1 MERLLCIA
9 LGACIAVAIIGAALV
24 VRDALADRREALDA
38 RIKNLA
44 RGVCLE
50 VTRDIRWY
58 NIREFDERVNELI
71 DKKMEVTPD
80 E

>member
-1 MERLLCIA
+1 MERLFCI
-9 LGACIAVAIIGAALV
+9 GIGFVIAVVLICVYHLV
-24 VRDALADRREALDA
+24 KDGLEDRRQANDA
-38 RIKNLA
+38 RIKSLA

>member
-58 NIREFDERVNELI
+58 NIREFDERANELI
-71 DKKMEVTPD
+71 DKKMEVTLD

>member
-1 MERLLCIA
+1 MERLSHIA
-9 LGACIAVAIIGAALV
+9 IGFVIAVVLICVYHLV
-24 VRDALADRREALDA
+24 KDGLEDRRQANDA
-38 RIKNLA
+38 RIKSLA
-44 RGVCLE
+44 TGVCLE
-50 VTRDIRWY
+50 VTRDIGWY

>member
-1 MERLLCIA
+1 MERLFHIA
-9 LGACIAVAIIGAALV
+9 IGFVIAVVLICVYHLV
-24 VRDALADRREALDA
+24 KDGLEDRRQANDA
-38 RIKNLA
+38 RIKSLA

-71 DKKMEVTPD
+71 DKKME
-80 E
+80 ENEG